1 MNNNAHELEI
11 PELARAVFRLYR
23 SNFGLFFGIAMLPAA
38 LLTLIE
44 LLAAPV
50 EPPRHLIDFCWR
62 FGTGFLG
69 LCLCGLT
76 ICSGSA
82 ACALSFLRSGYSPT
96 VRSLY
101 SGFFTSAGRV
111 VATAS
116 MALAR
121 CVIAFFAGWYA
132 WVLLVRINSNFVFK
146 IPIQRSII
154 DTYEFTT
161 LRWFTLILPLAWAMV
176 SYCRYALAIHA
187 CVNEDISASESLV
200 RSRRLT
206 TGHKWPICLA
216 MLLGGIFPL
225 LVSVFALRMSNPMAL
240 LGLCL
245 AGFVISS
252 LLNPIP
258 MLTPAVIYDRLR
270 TEAEISKI
278 AEPAGVK

>member
-1 MNNNAHELEI
+1 MNNNAQELEI

-23 SNFGLFFGIAMLPAA
+23 SNFSLFFGVAMLPAA

-44 LLAAPV
+44 LLVAPAA
-50 EPPRHLIDFCWR
+50 PPRHLIDFFRR
-62 FGTGFLG
+62 FGPGFLTLY
-69 LCLCGLT
+69 LCSLT

-82 ACALSFLRSGYSPT
+82 AYALSFLRSGYSPT
-96 VRSLY
+96 VRKLY
-101 SGFFTSAGRV
+101 SGFFASSERIC
-111 VATAS
+111 ATAS
-116 MALAR
+116 LALAR

-132 WVLLVRINSNFVFK
+132 WVLLIRININFVFK
-146 IPIQRSII
+146 IPIQRSTI
-154 DTYEFTT
+154 DTYEFMT

-187 CVNEDISASESLV
+187 CVNEDISASESLL

-206 TGHKWPICLA
+206 TGRKWPIFLA
-216 MLLGGIFPL
+216 ILLGGIIPL
-225 LVSVFALRMSNPMAL
+225 LVSVFALRMRNPMAL